1 MPANIQM
8 VCYHVFVRLLFRL
21 SNDIEENP
29 GPVNIAEIVDPR
41 YTVRA
46 DFNQGNQS
54 LFGLNA
60 GKQCVAMSIYAILY
74 NEIKSVN
81 IWDTSIMNTVL
92 ANGNNLYSI
101 ISQHVKKDFLLL
113 TEVPEIV
120 PTDNSIFYLDFT
132 DSFSGALLLVENINA
147 HVHSFH
153 QVFDIDNCKF

>member
-1 MPANIQM
+1 
-8 VCYHVFVRLLFRL
+8 
-21 SNDIEENP
+21 
-29 GPVNIAEIVDPR
+29 
-41 YTVRA
+41 
-46 DFNQGNQS
+46 
-54 LFGLNA
+54 
-60 GKQCVAMSIYAILY
+60 
-74 NEIKSVN
+74 
-81 IWDTSIMNTVL
+81 MNTVL

-120 PTDNSIFYLDFT
+120 STDNSIFYLDFT